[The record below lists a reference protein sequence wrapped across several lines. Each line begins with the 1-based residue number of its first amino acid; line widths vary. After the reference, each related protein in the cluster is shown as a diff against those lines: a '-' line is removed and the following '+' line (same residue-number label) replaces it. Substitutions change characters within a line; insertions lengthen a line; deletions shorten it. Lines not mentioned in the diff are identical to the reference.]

1 MFDTAFGLPL
11 HALVVHGAVV
21 LLPLAALGGIVIA
34 LVPKLRDRF
43 GILVA
48 LAAVAGIPT
57 VFVATQSGEKLE
69 TRVNAT
75 FGAGA
80 ASTREAELMEAHTSI
95 ADNLL
100 PWAVILAV
108 AVVAV
113 MVVARY
119 AVRSGSVPWPRY
131 AGWAASAV
139 TIVGA
144 VLTLYWVI
152 RIGDAGSRAAWSDVV
167 EAGG

>member
-1 MFDTAFGLPL
+1 VFDTVFGLPL
-11 HALVVHGAVV
+11 HALIVHAAVV

-48 LAAVAGIPT
+48 LAAVAGVPT
-57 VFVATQSGEKLE
+57 VFVAMQSGERLE
-69 TRVNAT
+69 GRVNAT

-80 ASTREAELMEAHTSI
+80 ASAREAELMEAHTSI

-100 PWAVILAV
+100 PWAVVLAV
-108 AVVAV
+108 GVIAV
-113 MVVARY
+113 MGVARY
-119 AVRSGSVPWPRY
+119 GARSGSVPWLRY
-131 AGWAASAV
+131 AGWAASAL

-144 VLTLYWVI
+144 VLSLYWVI
-152 RIGDAGSRAAWSDVV
+152 RIGDAGSRAAWSDLV